1 MLLLT
6 TTDMKK
12 KKSVWDFFAS
22 VKLALCI
29 LSILACTSIIG
40 TVIPQKKPLPWYA
53 QEYGNNLAHLFNI
66 LDIPDMYSSWW
77 FLALLGL
84 LSTNLIIC
92 SLDRYPGV
100 WKQIKADGLETP
112 LKRLQKMGR
121 KREWHSNSSVQ
132 STLSDLIGKLN
143 GRGWKNRSCDSDE
156 GILLFAQKGAY
167 SRTGVYLVH
176 ASILIIFVGA
186 IIGELYGFKGSIMI
200 PETQQTDTI
209 YAFNSS
215 ETINLGFTIRCDS
228 FAIEFYP
235 SGMAKEYKSTLT
247 VLENGTELFQTPIEV
262 NSPLTYRGVTFY
274 QSSYEGYNDFIVK
287 VTNKGSGNNMRSI
300 IPFQEQRKWTEE
312 GLTYG
317 VINAEMRGQSVSRI
331 KMWVSDSRGAP
342 SVFWLK
348 DGDSTTVERENG
360 AYLLSAKQMYGTGLQ
375 VCKDPGVWV
384 VFIGCGLMLL
394 GLVIAFF
401 MSHKRIWLFIK
412 KEEDGV
418 SILLTGSAN
427 KNRAGFAKIFDDL
440 AETLQLTQER
450 IS

>member
-53 QEYGNNLAHLFNI
+53 QEYGDNLARLFNI
-66 LDIPDMYSSWW
+66 FDIPDMYSSWW
-77 FLALLGL
+77 FLLLLGL

-92 SLDRYPGV
+92 SFDRFPGV
-100 WKQIKADGLETP
+100 WKQIKADGLDTS
-112 LKRLQKMGR
+112 LKRLQRMGR
-121 KREWHSNSSVQ
+121 KKEWRSNSSVQ

-143 GRGWKNRSCDSDE
+143 GRGWKSRSCDSDE

-167 SRTGVYLVH
+167 SRAGVYLVH

-186 IIGELYGFKGSIMI
+186 IIGEFYGFKGSIMI

-228 FAIEFYP
+228 FAVEFYP
-235 SGMAKEYKSTLT
+235 NGMAKEYTSTLT
-247 VLENGTELFQTPIEV
+247 VLENGKEIFQTPIEV

-287 VTNKGSGNNMRSI
+287 VTNKRSGNNMSSI

-312 GLTYG
+312 DLTYG
-317 VINAEMRGQSVSRI
+317 IINAEMTGQSVLRI
-331 KMWVSDSRGAP
+331 KMWVSDGREAP

-384 VFIGCGLMLL
+384 VYIGCGLMLL

-412 KEEDGV
+412 KDKDGV

-427 KNRAGFAKIFDDL
+427 KNRVGFAKIFDDL

-450 IS
+450 IA